1 VSRKSLRTRAGATA
15 TEYGLIAALIA
26 VVIIGATASAG
37 RGTMMT
43 IGSIAVK
50 LMSSSGNL
58 TDPYLAEFMDDV
70 FDDFAGGDSQLT

>member
-1 VSRKSLRTRAGATA
+1 
-15 TEYGLIAALIA
+15 
-26 VVIIGATASAG
+26 
-37 RGTMMT
+37 MMT